1 MTEKIKK
8 VLTFNGLFI
17 AIGVLGSLASILTLF
32 NSNYDFTVNVKWLI
46 FLIYIF
52 ICLLFILVKLIYDL
66 NQELKAKDLNPKF
79 TIIKYLQ
86 STDEFLIEKTTLLAY
101 NALVS
106 LYYLKDDFE
115 VEIGKAYVSNIS
127 DNYIQLKILDTLP
140 NLSKDIV
147 DAIKKIRNNDAKE
160 LKSVSIKTFVTKN

>member
-1 MTEKIKK
+1 MIEKIKK
-8 VLTFNGLFI
+8 VLTFNGIYI
-17 AIGVLGSLASILTLF
+17 AFGIFGSIASILTLL
-32 NSNYDFTVNVKWLI
+32 NLNYNFTISVKWLI

-52 ICLLFILVKLIYDL
+52 ICIILIFFKVICDL
-66 NQELKAKDLNPKF
+66 NDELNKIDPNPKF

-86 STDEFLIEKTTLLAY
+86 STDEFLIKKTTLLAH

-115 VEIGKAYVSNIS
+115 VEIGKAYVSNVS
-127 DNYIQLKILDTLP
+127 DNYIQLKIFDTLP

-147 DAIKKIRNNDAKE
+147 EAIDKIKNNDAKE
-160 LKSVSIKTFVTKN
+160 LKSVSIKTFITKN